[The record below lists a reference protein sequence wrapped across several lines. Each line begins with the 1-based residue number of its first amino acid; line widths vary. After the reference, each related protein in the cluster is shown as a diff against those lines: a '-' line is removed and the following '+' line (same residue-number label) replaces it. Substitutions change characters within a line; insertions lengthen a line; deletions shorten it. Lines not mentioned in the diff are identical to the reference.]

1 MTLFPRRLANVS
13 VKAAVLSG
21 DSLVTVGGLENSR
34 RLGYAFFFSFLFL
47 IELLQ

>member
-21 DSLVTVGGLENSR
+21 DSLVTEGGLENSR
-34 RLGYAFFFSFLFL
+34 RLGYVFFFFPFFLK
-47 IELLQ
+47 